1 MRSYWE
7 DNIHVVLES
16 FGEDPVLYKVRA
28 ENNIDS
34 KTQNLDRNFLLPC
47 DLLLDNFNCNILEEE
62 NSESTSIANKLPKDR
77 KKTV

>member
-47 DLLLDNFNCNILEEE
+47 DLLLDNFVAI
-62 NSESTSIANKLPKDR
+62 S
-77 KKTV
+77 